1 MGNALTILVGL
12 LFAASVVTPY
22 LYSILKKKTGLFLS
36 LFSFLI
42 FITLVIEA
50 MQMAPHEGHILA
62 TNIRFLPGMDVAF

>member
-22 LYSILKKKTGLFLS
+22 LNSILKKKTGLFLS
-36 LFSFLI
+36 LFPFLI

-50 MQMAPHEGHILA
+50 MQCAS
-62 TNIRFLPGMDVAF
+62 